1 MPAGCSAW
9 RLLGLLPGR
18 EKRTII
24 AATSNIGRNGMKVVI
39 LAGGL
44 GTRLSEATQLLP
56 KPLVEVG
63 DRPIIWHIMKM
74 YAAAGFDEFVVCC
87 GYKSHML
94 KSYFVNYFVENYDV
108 TVHLGENRVDFHGDA
123 SERWTVTLVN
133 TGLATMTGGRIK
145 RIAPYV
151 GDETF
156 CLTYGDG
163 VSDVNIRAL
172 VDFHRSHG
180 RLATVTAVPSPGRF
194 GILDIDE
201 TSETVTRFHEKP
213 DSEMGWINGGFFVVE
228 PSAVDYIDG
237 DDTTWEREPLERLSR
252 DGALAAYRHRG
263 FWRPMD
269 TLRDQRELEALWN
282 SGRAPWKCW

>member
-1 MPAGCSAW
+1 
-9 RLLGLLPGR
+9 
-18 EKRTII
+18 
-24 AATSNIGRNGMKVVI
+24 MKVVI

-94 KSYFVNYFVENYDV
+94 KSYFVNYFAENYDI

-133 TGLATMTGGRIK
+133 TGLTTMTGGRIK

-151 GDETF
+151 GNETF

-163 VSDVNIRAL
+163 VADVDIRAL
-172 VDFHRSHG
+172 VDFHRAHG
-180 RLATVTAVPSPGRF
+180 RLATVTAVRSPGRF
-194 GILDIDE
+194 GILDIDD
-201 TSETVTRFHEKP
+201 TAETVTRFHEKP
-213 DSEMGWINGGFFVVE
+213 DNEMGWINGGFFVVE
-228 PSAVDYIDG
+228 PSVVNYIDG
-237 DDTTWEREPLERLSR
+237 DDTTWEKEPLERLAQ

-282 SGRAPWKCW
+282 SGKAPWKCW

>member
-1 MPAGCSAW
+1 
-9 RLLGLLPGR
+9 
-18 EKRTII
+18 
-24 AATSNIGRNGMKVVI
+24 MKVVI

-133 TGLATMTGGRIK
+133 TGLTTMTGGRIK

-172 VDFHRSHG
+172 VDFHRLHG

>member
-1 MPAGCSAW
+1 
-9 RLLGLLPGR
+9 
-18 EKRTII
+18 
-24 AATSNIGRNGMKVVI
+24 MKVVI

-94 KSYFVNYFVENYDV
+94 KSYFVNYFVENYDI

-133 TGLATMTGGRIK
+133 TGLTTMTGGRIK
-145 RIAPYV
+145 RIAPHV
-151 GDETF
+151 GNETF

-172 VDFHRSHG
+172 VNFHRSQG

-201 TSETVTRFHEKP
+201 TSETVARFHEKP
-213 DSEMGWINGGFFVVE
+213 DNEVGWINGGFFVVE
-228 PSAVDYIDG
+228 PSVVDYIDG
-237 DDTTWEREPLERLSR
+237 DDTTWEKEPLERLAR
-252 DGALAAYRHRG
+252 DGALSAYRHRG

-282 SGRAPWKCW
+282 AGRAPWKCW

>member
-1 MPAGCSAW
+1 
-9 RLLGLLPGR
+9 
-18 EKRTII
+18 
-24 AATSNIGRNGMKVVI
+24 MKVVI

-94 KSYFVNYFVENYDV
+94 KSYFVNYFVENYDI

-133 TGLATMTGGRIK
+133 TGVTTMTGGRIK

-151 GDETF
+151 GNETF

-163 VSDVNIRAL
+163 VSDVNICAL
-172 VDFHRSHG
+172 VDFHRSQG

-228 PSAVDYIDG
+228 PSVVDYIDG